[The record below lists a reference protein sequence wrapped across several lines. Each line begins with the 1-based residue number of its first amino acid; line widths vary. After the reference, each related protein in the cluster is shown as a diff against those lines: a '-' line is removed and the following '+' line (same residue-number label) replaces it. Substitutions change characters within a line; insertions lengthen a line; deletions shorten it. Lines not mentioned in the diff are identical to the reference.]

1 MLGLPSTLGWRII
14 AISRKFTASSRRF
27 ARPLLKDSILMD
39 ESLHLLVSLSNQHIP
54 NSCPTLPQALARL
67 RNRSL
72 SKGLQTWLVAH
83 NRRQHVLAM
92 TSKVVRHWRKRA
104 LARPFETWRVH
115 AKQIEQGKALLR
127 KVVGRMQNGAVWR
140 AFDTWLTFNS
150 HLQHARHNLEVS
162 V

>member
-14 AISRKFTASSRRF
+14 AISRKFTASSHRF

-39 ESLHLLVSLSNQHIP
+39 ESLHLLVSLSNQRIP

-83 NRRQHVLAM
+83 NRRQHVLRVCDKAVRGM
-92 TSKVVRHWRKRA
+92 VNLVAHRSFNSWVVVFNRRRRLARVCDRA
-104 LARPFETWRVH
+104 LRQLMHLVVSRSLRAWSLVCRAR
-115 AKQIEQGKALLR
+115 
-127 KVVGRMQNGAVWR
+127 
-140 AFDTWLTFNS
+140 
-150 HLQHARHNLEVS
+150 
-162 V
+162 